1 RIHLPPPRS
10 LNCRETLLHCSRNKR
25 KRPTFRDIRYTNR
38 TRENDLETISLSSQ
52 GFFSGA
58 LIGGP
63 VSRIQSGEWSAITKR
78 TQRESQL
85 DFSPVHA
92 VCVTYASGAI
102 DEGDCHAAKPQG
114 DYQKAVAALS
124 KDIRPAGINYFWL
137 AAAYA
142 AGGNTEKALATL
154 QKAVD
159 VGFHD
164 FAALDTSPYFAALR
178 RDPRFQ
184 QLMQRYRK

>member
-1 RIHLPPPRS
+1 M
-10 LNCRETLLHCSRNKR
+10 
-25 KRPTFRDIRYTNR
+25 
-38 TRENDLETISLSSQ
+38 
-52 GFFSGA
+52 
-58 LIGGP
+58 
-63 VSRIQSGEWSAITKR
+63 
-78 TQRESQL
+78 
-85 DFSPVHA
+85 
-92 VCVTYASGAI
+92 TYASGAI
-102 DEGDCHAAKPQG
+102 DEGDCLAAKPQG

-154 QKAVD
+154 QKAFD

-178 RDPRFQ
+178 RDPRSQ